1 MIIGD
6 VKQRTLSPTT
16 KRKKSTKKSK
26 KSKAGA
32 YAVIAANFDPSESFS
47 KPRELKRYD
56 SVAGDSED
64 EGEKEEDIQPKM
76 NRKQNFDKVLLS
88 EYHFASIH
96 YSHNIYLHLYS
107 IRYSRFLQRK
117 LLR

>member
-56 SVAGDSED
+56 SVAGDSDD

-96 YSHNIYLHLYS
+96 YSSLSFI
-107 IRYSRFLQRK
+107 IFIFT
-117 LLR
+117 